1 MSTFRIHWNG
11 KPLLSKTE
19 KAFNAKTYVGVR
31 RVFNR
36 LTSATPAPSKV
47 IVQAF
52 VVNELGLWD
61 NFNTQYD
68 NAAHTHT
75 QTHVRH
81 SRYGYRY
88 TRIPMDIVPTNEQGP
103 TILAL
108 WG

>member
-1 MSTFRIHWNG
+1 MTFRIHWNG

-19 KAFNAKTYVGVR
+19 KAFTAKTYVGVR
-31 RVFNR
+31 RVLNR
-36 LTSATPAPSKV
+36 LTMTAPSPSKV

-52 VVNELGLWD
+52 IVHELGLWD

-68 NAAHTHT
+68 HVVR
-75 QTHVRH
+75 THVQSHIRH

-88 TRIPMDIVPTNEQGP
+88 PRIPMEIVPTSEQGP